1 MLCQKCGQRPAV
13 IQRSVIRNN
22 EKIEEYLCEEC
33 ARQVMKIPLS
43 MEWPG
48 DFDQLFANLLNLHP
62 QEQQVSLSCP
72 KCGLRY
78 QEFLEN
84 GRFGCATCYEAFA
97 DKLDALFNKLHNA
110 NCYQGKIP
118 GKPPVKAAGKVSAA
132 APKDKLSELTLAL
145 RQAVEQE
152 EYEKAAQLRDQI
164 KALEEKRS
172 KQDGGGKGGSR

>member
-13 IQRSVIRNN
+13 VQRSVIQNN

-62 QEQQVSLSCP
+62 QEQQVALSCP

-118 GKPPVKAAGKVSAA
+118 GKTPGKVSAA
-132 APKDKLSELTLAL
+132 APKDTLSELTFAL
-145 RQAVEQE
+145 RQAVERE

-164 KALEEKRS
+164 KALEEKGS
-172 KQDGGGKGGSR
+172 KRDAKQKGGGR